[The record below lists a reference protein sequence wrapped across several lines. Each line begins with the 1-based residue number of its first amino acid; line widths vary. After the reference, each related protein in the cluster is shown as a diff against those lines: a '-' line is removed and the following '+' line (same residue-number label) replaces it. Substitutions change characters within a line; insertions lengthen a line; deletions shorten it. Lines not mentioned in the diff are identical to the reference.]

1 MPAFP
6 YTDQFGIHDRLP
18 EAGTPREV
26 VLEQLAAMAQ
36 AEDPTWE
43 TGKCSGT
50 MYCGDHE
57 HYDFINQAFSR
68 FSHVNALQRDMCPS
82 ATKFESEIIA
92 MTLDL
97 LGAPRGGDAQPVGLV
112 TTGGTNSIVHA
123 VLAYREHA
131 ASRTRTPNLIKPE
144 TAHPAFDKACHLFGV
159 ELRHRTGRPGH
170 DPGRR
175 RLGAPSTSTMT
186 PSRSI
191 GSACNYG
198 YGTIDPIEEL
208 GELAIEHGIGLHV
221 DGCLGGFI
229 LPFARELGYDLAP
242 RSTCRSPA

>member
-112 TTGGTNSIVHA
+112 TTGGTNSTR
-123 VLAYREHA
+123 Y
-131 ASRTRTPNLIKPE
+131 SRTASTPRR
-144 TAHPAFDKACHLFGV
+144 A
-159 ELRHRTGRPGH
+159 
-170 DPGRR
+170 PGRR
-175 RLGAPSTSTMT
+175 T
-186 PSRSI
+186 
-191 GSACNYG
+191 
-198 YGTIDPIEEL
+198 
-208 GELAIEHGIGLHV
+208 
-221 DGCLGGFI
+221 
-229 LPFARELGYDLAP
+229 
-242 RSTCRSPA
+242 